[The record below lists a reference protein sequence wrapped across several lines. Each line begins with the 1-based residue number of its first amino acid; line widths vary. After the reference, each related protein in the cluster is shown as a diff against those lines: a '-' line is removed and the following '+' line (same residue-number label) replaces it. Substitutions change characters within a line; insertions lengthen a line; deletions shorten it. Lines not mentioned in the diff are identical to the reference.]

1 MDTNREKTMEA
12 AISPTVAGSLAL
24 MRGHT
29 PVWLLV
35 GGNLLA
41 DLCYCL
47 ADPRIKAMRGDKR

>member
-35 GGNLLA
+35 ETPKSPWRTFPSHRP
-41 DLCYCL
+41 YCTMTGSL
-47 ADPRIKAMRGDKR
+47 